1 MSFPS
6 LPSPFGVTHP
16 LGLPRPIE
24 RDNFFGAQA
33 RFFAA
38 NLMPVP
44 TGCLAHFDEAVYR
57 PHTAVIAGLLAGLE
71 PGWGRLEVVGDPPR
85 YCLLRDGFP
94 CEVPSKFQPLL
105 PEPPRVRLEA
115 VLEHFSRCRKVAP
128 PLQLLD
134 ILTLVAEDLG
144 PARFA
149 SATAGHP
156 WVAEYLR

>member
-16 LGLPRPIE
+16 LGLPRPID

-33 RFFAA
+33 RYFTA

-44 TGCLAHFDEAVYR
+44 TGCLAYFDGSVYR
-57 PHTAVIAGLLAGLE
+57 PHAAVIAGLLAELE
-71 PGWGRLEVVGDPPR
+71 PGWGTLAVVGDPPR

-94 CEVPSKFQPLL
+94 CEVPSEFQHLL
-105 PEPPRVRLEA
+105 PEPPRVRLET
-115 VLEHFSRCRKVAP
+115 VLEHFDRCRKVAP
-128 PLQLLD
+128 PMQLLD

-144 PARFA
+144 QARFA